1 MIRPSKYQCIL
12 FIQSHLL
19 QLGPSTSGLPGR
31 PGLPQPFPRYT
42 PELILSLHSQ
52 LIMSK
57 SLSALEGLLLSSP
70 IYPSHSDHPSPAVV
84 PWEEWSRSELRCHQG
99 VPHFPFPCSKL
110 NSLLWFAVDLKAFR
124 DYSSSP

>member
-70 IYPSHSDHPSPAVV
+70 IYPSHSDHPAPAVV
-84 PWEEWSRSELRCHQG
+84 PPGRMVSFRTPMPSGC
-99 VPHFPFPCSKL
+99 PTFPFPCSKL